1 MKYIKYFES
10 SETKKKELLVEFDD
24 VKDCFYDLLD
34 DGFNIEM
41 DDIQNPYILDKDGV
55 YQSYSYQKVGTVYRM
70 DFIISLEEEISDKD
84 ELNWIIQSS
93 KYAQMF
99 YNGLKSLMSLDI
111 LKVLNITSELK
122 SYDYGVMFKFSIY
135 QEPNLEEKDY
145 PDQRLS
151 QFVQSLK
158 SYIQRVYSLK
168 DLDIQIK
175 GDNVIIKCGP
185 SIKSSGNSTI
195 IKWLDRFN
203 NRSTYLNNTTYKY
216 LRKSEKA
223 GGLYTITIYNIEDR
237 PNA

>member
-10 SETKKKELLVEFDD
+10 TESTKKKELLVEFDD

-41 DDIQNPYILDKDGV
+41 DDLQNPYILDKDGI

-84 ELNWIIQSS
+84 ELNWIIKNS
-93 KYAQMF
+93 KYEQMF

-111 LKVLNITSELK
+111 LKILNITSELK
-122 SYDYGVMFKFSIY
+122 SYDYRMMFKFSIY
-135 QEPNLEEKDY
+135 QEPNLDEKDY
-145 PDQRLS
+145 PDQKLS

-175 GDNVIIKCGP
+175 GDSVIIKCGP
-185 SIKSSGNSTI
+185 SIKSSGNSTM

-203 NRSTYLNNTTYKY
+203 GRRGYRCQN
-216 LRKSEKA
+216 KSEKVD
-223 GGLYTITIYNIEDR
+223 GLYTIIIYNIEDIQ
-237 PNA
+237 PAA